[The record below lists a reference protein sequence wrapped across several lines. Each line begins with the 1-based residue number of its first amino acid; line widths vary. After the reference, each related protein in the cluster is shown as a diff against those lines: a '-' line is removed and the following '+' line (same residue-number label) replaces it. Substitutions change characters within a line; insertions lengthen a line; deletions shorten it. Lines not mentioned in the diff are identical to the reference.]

1 MIFIL
6 ASQTST
12 SFSAYELISGK
23 SLGASY
29 WYLNWSIAQVY
40 EGCDTEA
47 GSIGNAVHLALN
59 SHQCS
64 CGTSVLAGH
73 GLAAPTQSAG
83 IERGCWRAP
92 RCGKA
97 LGCWQLGE
105 LGRVEHHS
113 SVSFPPLAFAPC
125 HRRVLC
131 RAGSFPSS
139 CRTGLGASCGPLGS
153 SSCLGTGRA
162 GAELGGA

>member
-1 MIFIL
+1 MVFSL

-12 SFSAYELISGK
+12 SFSAYELITGK
-23 SLGASY
+23 SIGASY

-40 EGCDTEA
+40 EGCDTSREHWQC
-47 GSIGNAVHLALN
+47 GSSSSEL
-59 SHQCS
+59 
-64 CGTSVLAGH
+64 TSVFPWDRCAGW
-73 GLAAPTQSAG
+73 ARAG
-83 IERGCWRAP
+83 GPHPERGCWRAP

-139 CRTGLGASCGPLGS
+139 CRTGLGASRGPLGS
-153 SSCLGTGRA
+153 ASCLGTGRA